1 MSWRT
6 LIFAALF
13 ALCVLAG
20 CSREEDNAEAGGG
33 YGSLTLR
40 LVPSAPASKA
50 DPSLEGDAFRNALVV
65 ITDSHGKVVGKEY
78 LDYGPSVA
86 LTRDDVSFHD
96 LKVGVYHVYAYAN
109 IGHTAWQQDGAT
121 VADVEEAL
129 AVGETLD
136 VTRQLKELSGTD
148 TPAVPTGDNG
158 MLLTGH
164 RQLSVG
170 VSENIGEVPLLRPV
184 TRLNLYVHNYS
195 PYPVTLEKLSFSDF
209 NPSGTY
215 LLDSRT
221 ASGEPTL
228 PTANTYRAL
237 PAYDE
242 TSPLVIPRADGENSG
257 DALAYSTLLYENQ
270 CPDDYR
276 VFATVSVT
284 DANALEHTR
293 DLVTDGVRVLP
304 YAEVA
309 AMSPGESKQVL
320 MVTPNTG
327 NGVFVG
333 TKGGTRQF
341 SQARYTGLESYSAR
355 AGEIVKDPSISS
367 YYILTLKRTED
378 GKFELWNGTQNLFN
392 NLSGNKE
399 SALTIVEGLIPTY
412 SDFPIGSEMS
422 AYLCRF
428 RDSGNRW
435 LYTLNNQLQVNTW
448 GGNDSEARGNRM
460 WMFYE
465 VHPKGSVIKTID
477 NETAQVQPLR
487 CMLRNQ
493 EINIVLNVYW
503 KEVSST
509 LDFAVDNA
517 YWTDEGGHSSSHVF
531 Q

>member
-1 MSWRT
+1 MKRRT
-6 LIFAALF
+6 LIAAVCS
-13 ALCVLAG
+13 ALCVLSG
-20 CSREEDNAEAGGG
+20 CSREGGDPVPAG

-65 ITDSHGKVVGKEY
+65 ITDSHGQVVDKEY
-78 LDYGPSVA
+78 REYGTSVA

-109 IGHTAWQQDGAT
+109 IGHDAWQQDGAT
-121 VADVEEAL
+121 VTDVEAAL
-129 AVGETLD
+129 SAGESLD
-136 VTRQLKELSGTD
+136 VTRELKLLTGTD
-148 TPAVPTGDNG
+148 TPAVPSGTEG

-170 VSENIGEVPLLRPV
+170 VNENIGEVPLLRPV
-184 TRLNLYVHNYS
+184 TRLNLYVHNFS
-195 PYPVTLEKLSFSDF
+195 PYPVTLEKLSFSPF
-209 NPSGTY
+209 NPSSTY
-215 LLDSRT
+215 LLDART
-221 ASGEPTL
+221 ESGEPTL
-228 PTANTYRAL
+228 PAGNTYRSL
-237 PAYDE
+237 SPYDE
-242 TSPLVIPRADGENSG
+242 SAPAVIPRADGENSG
-257 DALAYSTLLYENQ
+257 NALVYSTLLYENQ
-270 CPDDYR
+270 YTDDYR

-293 DLVTDGVRVLP
+293 DLVTDGVRALP
-304 YAEVA
+304 YTEVA
-309 AMSPGESKQVL
+309 AMAPGESRQVL
-320 MVTPNTG
+320 LVTPNTS

-341 SQARYTGLESYSAR
+341 SQARYVGLDSYTAR
-355 AGEIVKDPSISS
+355 AAEIVKDPSISS

-378 GKFELWNGTQNLFN
+378 GRFELWNGTQNLFN

-399 SALTIVEGLIPTY
+399 TSLTLVEGRIPTFT
-412 SDFPIGSEMS
+412 DFPIGSEMS

-435 LYTLNNQLQVNTW
+435 LYTLNNQLLVHTW

-517 YWTDEGGHSSSHVF
+517 YWTDEGGHSSSHIF